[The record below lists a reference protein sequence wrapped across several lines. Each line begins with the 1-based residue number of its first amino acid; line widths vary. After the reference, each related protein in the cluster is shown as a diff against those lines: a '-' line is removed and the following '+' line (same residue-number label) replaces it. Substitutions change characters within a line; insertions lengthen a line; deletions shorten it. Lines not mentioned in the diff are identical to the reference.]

1 MAKAKTFAEKMLKSK
16 EDIDKYDS
24 FKVIEAKTTPKGTIR
39 YDKKIVKVLRGDD
52 EKKALGL

>member
-24 FKVIEAKTTPKGTIR
+24 FKVIEAKTTSKGSIR
-39 YDKKIVKVLRGDD
+39 YDKKIVKVLKGDD
-52 EKKALGL
+52 DKKALGL